1 MTKQKELNKNLL
13 KILKEWQVIEDKSVK
28 STTEILAQM
37 EDVKSGI
44 YPYAWFYF
52 RILKLKNRTILENI
66 NG

>member
-44 YPYAWFYF
+44 YPYA
-52 RILKLKNRTILENI
+52 
-66 NG
+66 